1 MVPYRRTIE
10 LSDGVKVDLLFT
22 PHLYSYKGRGGITFE
37 ATAGDARQMAEYF
50 ADLLYCAALNAWEID
65 EGMDPDQAPFKRGDF
80 HALIV
85 GSPREL
91 KDCIDFALR
100 ALTGKTAKE
109 LAADA
114 EAKEKEGTKEDAA
127 DVKKKL
133 FSHLTGRRS
142 KVSS

>member
-10 LSDGVKVDLLFT
+10 LGEGVKVDLLFT

-37 ATAGDARQMAEYF
+37 AVATDARQMAEYF

-65 EGMDPDQAPFKRGDF
+65 GGNDPDGAPFRRGDF

-85 GSPREL
+85 GSPAEFRA
-91 KDCIDFALR
+91 CIDFALC
-100 ALTGKTAKE
+100 ALTGKSAKE

-114 EAKEKEGTKEDAA
+114 KAREKDAAKEGGAEC
-127 DVKKKL
+127 KKKL

-142 KVSS
+142 RPSS

>member
-10 LSDGVKVDLLFT
+10 LSEGVKVDLLFT

-37 ATAGDARQMAEYF
+37 ANTKDARQLAEYF

-65 EGMDPDQAPFKRGDF
+65 EGKDPDQAPFKRGDF

-85 GSPREL
+85 GSPGEF
-91 KDCIDFALR
+91 KDSIGFALR
-100 ALTGKTAKE
+100 ALTGKTVKE
-109 LAADA
+109 LVADA

-127 DVKKKL
+127 GIKKKL

-142 KVSS
+142 KASS